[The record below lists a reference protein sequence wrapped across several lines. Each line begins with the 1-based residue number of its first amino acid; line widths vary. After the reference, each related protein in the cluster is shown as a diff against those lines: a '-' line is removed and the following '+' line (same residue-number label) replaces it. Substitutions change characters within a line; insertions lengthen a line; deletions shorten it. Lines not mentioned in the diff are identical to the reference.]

1 VADRRDIERR
11 AAEWVAVANRKE
23 TWEPERGYVVR
34 YEDPEI
40 DEERA
45 RKEAAAASE
54 LAKRFLTDS

>member
-1 VADRRDIERR
+1 
-11 AAEWVAVANRKE
+11 VANRKE

-54 LAKRFLTDS
+54 LAKRFLTDR